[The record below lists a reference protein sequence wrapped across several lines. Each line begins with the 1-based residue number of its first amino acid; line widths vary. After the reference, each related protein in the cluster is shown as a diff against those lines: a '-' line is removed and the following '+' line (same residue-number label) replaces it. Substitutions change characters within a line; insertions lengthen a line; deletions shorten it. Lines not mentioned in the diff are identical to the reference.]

1 MSINPMVIATSAI
14 ALLLFQMETTIQ
26 LQIDPM
32 HHVTK
37 ELLLQQRR
45 RSRPALEH
53 PQLPDP
59 LVSTCRHIFQLT
71 STHTGR
77 NSHATFSRLIL

>member
-1 MSINPMVIATSAI
+1 MSINPMVTGTLISHYI
-14 ALLLFQMETTIQ
+14 IVMFQMETTIQ

-37 ELLLQQRR
+37 ELLQQRR

-59 LVSTCRHIFQLT
+59 LVSTHRHTSQLT

-77 NSHATFSRLIL
+77 NSHATFPD